1 MSKPEHIVQASIAQR
16 LNRIAAIPAL
26 DTWIGGGI
34 LDEPR
39 VYAARSQRHA
49 EILDRQRIRSLISQR
64 KRADEINPPPAHLDC
79 PYCPSC
85 ARPCGSTEH
94 AYGNNTGAL
103 TCGACGEQ
111 WECTRAERAQAV
123 RADRAYEVHLEAERQ
138 RDDDARVL
146 ALLPEHLRELNRT
159 LLERPPVEA
168 PALEQLDMFGGGP

>member
-1 MSKPEHIVQASIAQR
+1 MKHQGI
-16 LNRIAAIPAL
+16 IAAHAAQVDARMATDPTL
-26 DTWIGGGI
+26 DIWIGGGS
-34 LDEPR
+34 LDRSR

-49 EILDRQRIRSLISQR
+49 EILDRQRIRNLISQR

-79 PYCPSC
+79 PYCPGC

-123 RADRAYEVHLEAERQ
+123 RAERAYAAVREAEDRAR
-138 RDDDARVL
+138 DDARVL

-168 PALEQLDMFGGGP
+168 PALEQLDMFGGGS